1 MNKIVI
7 LYIGKTDD
15 KGLESATQ
23 EYYKRSGRYI
33 SVEEIAIPDIKNR
46 KSLDPEEQ
54 KKREGELI
62 LSKLETSDRIIL
74 LDERGKERTS
84 SEMAVWLDGQ
94 IQSSYK
100 RMVLIIGGPY
110 GFSDE
115 VYAVAHEKI
124 ALSKLTFSHQMIRLF
139 LAEQVY
145 RWISIIKGLP
155 YHHD

>member
-124 ALSKLTFSHQMIRLF
+124 SLSKLTFPHQMIRLF